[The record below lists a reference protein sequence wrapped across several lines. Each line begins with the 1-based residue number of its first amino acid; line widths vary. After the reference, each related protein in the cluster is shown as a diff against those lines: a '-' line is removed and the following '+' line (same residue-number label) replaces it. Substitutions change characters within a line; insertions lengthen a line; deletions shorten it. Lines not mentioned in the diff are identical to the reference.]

1 VRTQDTAPD
10 PLARFEAEHREA
22 LGELDL
28 LEEVVDALD
37 AGESLDQHAMKAQ
50 VVLSFLEGTLQRH
63 NQTLQR
69 HNHCEEQALFPLI
82 EGQAPT
88 AAFADDHTRLRALE
102 EELEEALDPP
112 EDCVAVVKTC
122 RQIIDILRDHIER
135 EDKVLF
141 PMARKLLGAEGLARV
156 AERIEAG
163 EV

>member
-1 VRTQDTAPD
+1 VRTQDISVD

-28 LEEVVDALD
+28 LEEVVAALE

-63 NQTLQR
+63 N
-69 HNHCEEQALFPLI
+69 HCEEQALFPLI
-82 EGQAPT
+82 QGQAPT
-88 AAFADDHTRLRALE
+88 TTFENDHAILRSLE
-102 EELEEALDPP
+102 QELEEALDPP
-112 EDCVAVVKTC
+112 EDCPAVVTTC
-122 RQIIDILRDHIER
+122 RRIIDILRDHIDR

-141 PMARKLLGAEGLARV
+141 PMARKLLGADGLARV

-163 EV
+163 EA

>member
-50 VVLSFLEGTLQRH
+50 VVLSFLEG
-63 NQTLQR
+63 TLQR

-122 RQIIDILRDHIER
+122 RQIIDILRDHIDR
-135 EDKVLF
+135 ENKVLF

-156 AERIEAG
+156 AERMGSED
-163 EV
+163 